1 MKDRLRKYVRQLLE
15 WRASHIPKKQLI
27 IILSMVVGFISGFVA
42 VSLKNTTHFIQNLV
56 QSGYFTDYFN
66 FYYFVF
72 PVIGIIIALFIKSF
86 FKGPVGE
93 GIPST
98 LYAISKRNGLLK
110 PYRMYASFLTSVFT
124 VGFGGSVGLEGPT
137 VGTGSAIGSN
147 IGRLAH
153 LNFKSRVLLIS
164 CATAGA
170 IASIFNAPIAAIIFT
185 IEIFGL
191 DLTFS
196 SLIPLL
202 LASVSGAVTSI
213 FFQGNDYLFH
223 FNLIDDF
230 RVSEVPYFVILG
242 ILTALC
248 SVYFNKVYFAI
259 DSFFSKMKSKTN
271 KVVIGGGL
279 LGLLIF
285 IIPPLYGEGYETI
298 NAILDGDTDSILEQ
312 CFFIETGDSAYW
324 ILLMI
329 FGLLML
335 KVFAA
340 SFTIGAGGVGGVFAP
355 TLFIGSSLG
364 YVFSRLINE
373 LQLGSLATS
382 HYALVGMAGLMAG
395 VLHAPLTAIF
405 MIAEITGGYQLF
417 IPLMIVSATSFLVTR
432 QIMPF
437 SIYTRQLAQRG
448 ELITHDKD
456 KAILT
461 LLNLDAVIE
470 SNFKSVSPELSL
482 GDLVK
487 VVSSSKRNLFPVLNK
502 EEELKGILLLD
513 DFRNIMFDTDLYNT
527 ITVGQLM
534 SPAPDAIERTDT
546 MDIVMKKFQKSNAWN
561 LPVVTNGKYVGFVS
575 KSQIFSV
582 YRTKLIEFSE

>member
-1 MKDRLRKYVRQLLE
+1 MKDRLRKYIRQLLE

-213 FFQGNDYLFH
+213 FFQGNDFLFH

>member
-1 MKDRLRKYVRQLLE
+1 MKDRLRKYIRQLLE

>member
-1 MKDRLRKYVRQLLE
+1 MKDRLRKYIRQLLE

-213 FFQGNDYLFH
+213 FFQGNDFLFH

-561 LPVVTNGKYVGFVS
+561 LPVVTSGKYVGFVS